1 MDRILIVDDEKPTR
15 DLLARAL
22 GADHAVA
29 TAADADLAL
38 QALERDPSIA
48 LMLSD
53 VRMPGMDGV
62 TLLKAARGKRPDLAV
77 IMLTAYGSV
86 ELAVEAMKAGA
97 DDFLIKPVNLDQ
109 LDVKIAQVL
118 SNRALRRE
126 VTELRSQLDEK
137 YGLENIVGESEA
149 MKKVFRLIRQ
159 AAPTDATVLI
169 EGPSGTGKEL
179 VARAIHNL
187 SPRARGPYV
196 AVECAALN
204 ANLLESELF
213 GHEKGAFTDAVA
225 RRIGRF
231 EAASGGTLFLDE
243 ISEIPPATQ
252 VKLLRALETRSFE
265 RLGSSET
272 IPVDIRIVAACNR
285 DLREMVRCGE
295 FREDLYYRLNVVDL
309 HLPPLRERREDIVLL
324 VNRFLKDMSAKNGGR
339 VTGISAAAVK
349 LLEAYP
355 WPGNVRELRNAV
367 EKMVV
372 LSSGGMLG
380 PDDVPD
386 DIRLPAVA
394 AAAAAPSGTLV
405 ETEKARIL
413 AALAECGDNV
423 TRAAQTLGISRRT
436 LHRRLKE
443 WRGNGGLDA

>member
-213 GHEKGAFTDAVA
+213 GHE
-225 RRIGRF
+225 
-231 EAASGGTLFLDE
+231 
-243 ISEIPPATQ
+243 
-252 VKLLRALETRSFE
+252 
-265 RLGSSET
+265 
-272 IPVDIRIVAACNR
+272 
-285 DLREMVRCGE
+285 
-295 FREDLYYRLNVVDL
+295 
-309 HLPPLRERREDIVLL
+309 
-324 VNRFLKDMSAKNGGR
+324 
-339 VTGISAAAVK
+339 
-349 LLEAYP
+349 
-355 WPGNVRELRNAV
+355 
-367 EKMVV
+367 
-372 LSSGGMLG
+372 
-380 PDDVPD
+380 
-386 DIRLPAVA
+386 
-394 AAAAAPSGTLV
+394 
-405 ETEKARIL
+405 
-413 AALAECGDNV
+413 
-423 TRAAQTLGISRRT
+423 
-436 LHRRLKE
+436 
-443 WRGNGGLDA
+443 